1 MKKYKP
7 KTREELKSL
16 VDDLSINLG
25 DIDTSAITD
34 MCVLFAWSRRKD
46 FSGIESWDVS
56 SVTNMYGMFEYCANF
71 NQPLNGWDVSN
82 VINMSGMFYNCKKFN
97 QPLNDWNVSSVIN
110 MSYMF
115 YNCKKFNQP
124 LSGWDVSSVT
134 DMSYMFDGCFISQKL
149 AGVIDE

>member
-1 MKKYKP
+1 MKYKP

-16 VDDLSINLG
+16 VDNLSINLS

-34 MCVLFAWSRRKD
+34 MSDLFFDSWRKD
-46 FSGIESWDVS
+46 FSGIESWNVSNVANMSGMFKYCKKFNQPLSDWNVS
-56 SVTNMYGMFEYCANF
+56 SVT
-71 NQPLNGWDVSN
+71 D
-82 VINMSGMFYNCKKFN
+82 MSGMFYNCENFN
-97 QPLNDWNVSSVIN
+97 QILNDWNVSSVTN

-134 DMSYMFDGCFISQKL
+134 DMSEMFDGCFISQKL
-149 AGVIDE
+149 AGVIK

>member
-1 MKKYKP
+1 MKYKP

-16 VDDLSINLG
+16 VDNLSINLS

-34 MCVLFAWSRRKD
+34 MSDLFFDSWRKD
-46 FSGIESWDVS
+46 FSGIESW
-56 SVTNMYGMFEYCANF
+56 N
-71 NQPLNGWDVSN
+71 VSN
-82 VINMSGMFYNCKKFN
+82 VANMSGMFKYCKKFN
-97 QPLNDWNVSSVIN
+97 QPLSDWNVSSVTN

-134 DMSYMFDGCFISQKL
+134 DMSEMFDGCFISQKL
-149 AGVIDE
+149 AGVIK

>member
-16 VDDLSINLG
+16 VDDLSINLS

-34 MCVLFAWSRRKD
+34 MSWLFYNSERKD
-46 FSGIESWDVS
+46 FSGIENWDVS
-56 SVTNMYGMFEYCANF
+56 SVTDMSGMFEY
-71 NQPLNGWDVSN
+71 
-82 VINMSGMFYNCKKFN
+82 CKKFN
-97 QPLNDWNVSSVIN
+97 QPLNDWNVSSVTN

-149 AGVIDE
+149 AGVIDK